1 MAVDG
6 LQPAGPAGRRLTP
19 VRILRGRYRGREGWI
34 AGTLADR
41 AARGVTKAIV
51 HIDGELPEILE
62 TASLAEVRQ
71 LALL

>member
-1 MAVDG
+1 
-6 LQPAGPAGRRLTP
+6 
-19 VRILRGRYRGREGWI
+19 
-34 AGTLADR
+34 
-41 AARGVTKAIV
+41 VTKAIV